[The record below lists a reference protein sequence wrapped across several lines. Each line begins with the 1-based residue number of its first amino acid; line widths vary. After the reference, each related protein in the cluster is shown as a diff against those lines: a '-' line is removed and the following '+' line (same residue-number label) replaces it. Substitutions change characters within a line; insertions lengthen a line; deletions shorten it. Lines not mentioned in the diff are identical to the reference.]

1 MGSAEASLL
10 TELVHAIETS
20 DLTPT
25 DEMQTVIEKAKKP
38 PEAPPVT
45 AKTVRQT
52 FDKLEKKRKMLQ
64 QAQTA
69 RTNLHQSWNQYIE
82 ESVKRWKTFAIDFA
96 GKDADLEKKV
106 MTAKEA
112 VLEAKQKYDTAK
124 EDNDRQDAAHVEE
137 VEDISDG
144 MDEDPPD
151 RMATAEEIKAN
162 ITAMVTS
169 MEALRTHPIA
179 EQGEQA
185 SKKQRTDPGEAG
197 DVTGPPAYGQAAL
210 QPFGGPGK

>member
-1 MGSAEASLL
+1 M
-10 TELVHAIETS
+10 
-20 DLTPT
+20 
-25 DEMQTVIEKAKKP
+25 
-38 PEAPPVT
+38 
-45 AKTVRQT
+45 
-52 FDKLEKKRKMLQ
+52 
-64 QAQTA
+64 
-69 RTNLHQSWNQYIE
+69 
-82 ESVKRWKTFAIDFA
+82 
-96 GKDADLEKKV
+96 
-106 MTAKEA
+106 
-112 VLEAKQKYDTAK
+112 LEAKQKYDTAK

-144 MDEDPPD
+144 MEEDPPD

-162 ITAMVTS
+162 ITAMVTNL
-169 MEALRTHPIA
+169 EALRTRPIA